1 MDNVLTIA
9 EERLNLFAR
18 MANSACGLSL
28 WCFGMK
34 KQLYTCTCPAEKEF
48 RLFLDL
54 GQCLDYAIA
63 HGPESHAPI
72 LMSDPIGMLWV
83 AECVWHGDDAG
94 YLVILGPVFDAAASW
109 QTLQNCL
116 RGMNLSVSLTATIM
130 EKLEQVPILPL
141 STLHQYI
148 KMLHWVLYEETLDVG
163 SIRLQNRSNIIPD
176 KEESPYPWDPDRA
189 RVVEAQIMQRIR
201 EGDIYY
207 PDNRNGMERFADK
220 DAYNLGNPLRESKD
234 TAIIFTAL
242 CARAAM
248 EGGLSPRIAKQL
260 EVQYIRA
267 IEQCTDVGLIEVN
280 SAMVS
285 DFVHRVH
292 DCRMNPALSDAVQE
306 ICAYVHS
313 HLTDNILLDD
323 IAAAVGYTSY
333 YLTKKFYRET
343 GQRMTDYINHAKI
356 QYACVQLTGTDK
368 TLQQIS
374 EELHYSSRSYFTAVF
389 RKVMGCSPT
398 EYRNN
403 GGNKP

>member
-1 MDNVLTIA
+1 MAAFCYNTSSRNAKGGLAVDNALTIA
-9 EERLNLFAR
+9 EERLNLFAH

-83 AECVWHGDDAG
+83 AECVWHGDDAS
-94 YLVILGPVFDAAASW
+94 YLVILGPVFDAAASL

-176 KEESPYPWDPDRA
+176 KEESPSPWDPDRA

-201 EGDIYY
+201 EGAIY
-207 PDNRNGMERFADK
+207 
-220 DAYNLGNPLRESKD
+220 
-234 TAIIFTAL
+234 
-242 CARAAM
+242 
-248 EGGLSPRIAKQL
+248 
-260 EVQYIRA
+260 
-267 IEQCTDVGLIEVN
+267 
-280 SAMVS
+280 
-285 DFVHRVH
+285 
-292 DCRMNPALSDAVQE
+292 
-306 ICAYVHS
+306 
-313 HLTDNILLDD
+313 
-323 IAAAVGYTSY
+323 
-333 YLTKKFYRET
+333 
-343 GQRMTDYINHAKI
+343 
-356 QYACVQLTGTDK
+356 
-368 TLQQIS
+368 
-374 EELHYSSRSYFTAVF
+374 
-389 RKVMGCSPT
+389 
-398 EYRNN
+398 
-403 GGNKP
+403 

>member
-1 MDNVLTIA
+1 MDNTLTAA
-9 EERLNLFAR
+9 EERLNLFAH
-18 MANSACGLSL
+18 MADSACGLSL
-28 WCFGMK
+28 WCFGLT
-34 KQLYTCTCPAEKEF
+34 KQLYTCTSSAEKEF

-63 HGPESHAPI
+63 HGPESPTPI

-83 AECVWHGDDAG
+83 AECVWHGDDAS
-94 YLVILGPVFDAAASW
+94 YLVILGPVFDAAASL
-109 QTLQNCL
+109 QTLQDRL
-116 RGMNLSVSLTATIM
+116 RGMNLSVSTTAVIM

-141 STLHQYI
+141 PTLHQYV
-148 KMLHWVLYEETLDVG
+148 KMLHWVLFEEVLDVA
-163 SIRLQNRSNIIPD
+163 SIRLQNRSKAIPN
-176 KEESPYPWDPDRA
+176 KEEPTYPWDPDRA
-189 RVVEAQIMQRIR
+189 RVLESQIMQQIR
-201 EGDIYY
+201 EGNIYY
-207 PDNRNGMERFADK
+207 SNNGKGMGRFADK
-220 DAYNLGNPLRESKD
+220 DFYNLGNPLRESKD

-248 EGGLSPRIAKQL
+248 DGGLSPRIAKQL

-267 IEQCTDVGLIEVN
+267 IEQCTDVGLIQVN

-292 DCRMNPALSDAVQE
+292 DCRMNPALSAAVQE

-313 HLTDNILLDD
+313 HLTDDILLDD

-343 GQRMTDYINHAKI
+343 GQRLTDYINHAKI
-356 QYACVQLTGTDK
+356 QYACAQLMGTNK

-389 RKVMGCSPT
+389 RKEMGCSPT

>member
-1 MDNVLTIA
+1 M
-9 EERLNLFAR
+9 
-18 MANSACGLSL
+18 
-28 WCFGMK
+28 
-34 KQLYTCTCPAEKEF
+34 
-48 RLFLDL
+48 
-54 GQCLDYAIA
+54 
-63 HGPESHAPI
+63 
-72 LMSDPIGMLWV
+72 
-83 AECVWHGDDAG
+83 
-94 YLVILGPVFDAAASW
+94 
-109 QTLQNCL
+109 
-116 RGMNLSVSLTATIM
+116 
-130 EKLEQVPILPL
+130 
-141 STLHQYI
+141 
-148 KMLHWVLYEETLDVG
+148 
-163 SIRLQNRSNIIPD
+163 
-176 KEESPYPWDPDRA
+176 
-189 RVVEAQIMQRIR
+189 
-201 EGDIYY
+201 
-207 PDNRNGMERFADK
+207 
-220 DAYNLGNPLRESKD
+220 
-234 TAIIFTAL
+234 
-242 CARAAM
+242 
-248 EGGLSPRIAKQL
+248 
-260 EVQYIRA
+260 QYIRA

-313 HLTDNILLDD
+313 HLTDDILLDD

>member
-1 MDNVLTIA
+1 MDHVFTIA

-94 YLVILGPVFDAAASW
+94 YLVILGP
-109 QTLQNCL
+109 
-116 RGMNLSVSLTATIM
+116 GMNLSVSLTATIM

-176 KEESPYPWDPDRA
+176 KEESPSPWDPDRA

-207 PDNRNGMERFADK
+207 PDNHNGMERFADK
-220 DAYNLGNPLRESKD
+220 DSYNLGNPLRESKD

-267 IEQCTDVGLIEVN
+267 IEQCTDVG
-280 SAMVS
+280 
-285 DFVHRVH
+285 R
-292 DCRMNPALSDAVQE
+292 
-306 ICAYVHS
+306 
-313 HLTDNILLDD
+313 
-323 IAAAVGYTSY
+323 TS
-333 YLTKKFYRET
+333 
-343 GQRMTDYINHAKI
+343 
-356 QYACVQLTGTDK
+356 
-368 TLQQIS
+368 
-374 EELHYSSRSYFTAVF
+374 FTA
-389 RKVMGCSPT
+389 ST
-398 EYRNN
+398 TAA
-403 GGNKP
+403 

>member
-9 EERLNLFAR
+9 EERLNLFAH

-83 AECVWHGDDAG
+83 AECVWHGDDAS
-94 YLVILGPVFDAAASW
+94 YLVILGPVFDAAASL

-148 KMLHWVLYEETLDVG
+148 KMLHWVLYGETLDVG

-176 KEESPYPWDPDRA
+176 KEKSPYPWDPDRA

-207 PDNRNGMERFADK
+207 PDNHKDMERFADK

-313 HLTDNILLDD
+313 HLTDDILLDD

-389 RKVMGCSPT
+389 RKVIGCSPT

>member
-1 MDNVLTIA
+1 M
-9 EERLNLFAR
+9 
-18 MANSACGLSL
+18 G
-28 WCFGMK
+28 
-34 KQLYTCTCPAEKEF
+34 
-48 RLFLDL
+48 
-54 GQCLDYAIA
+54 
-63 HGPESHAPI
+63 
-72 LMSDPIGMLWV
+72 
-83 AECVWHGDDAG
+83 
-94 YLVILGPVFDAAASW
+94 
-109 QTLQNCL
+109 
-116 RGMNLSVSLTATIM
+116 
-130 EKLEQVPILPL
+130 
-141 STLHQYI
+141 
-148 KMLHWVLYEETLDVG
+148 
-163 SIRLQNRSNIIPD
+163 
-176 KEESPYPWDPDRA
+176 
-189 RVVEAQIMQRIR
+189 
-201 EGDIYY
+201 
-207 PDNRNGMERFADK
+207 RFADK
-220 DAYNLGNPLRESKD
+220 DSYNLGNPLRESKD

-313 HLTDNILLDD
+313 HLTDNI
-323 IAAAVGYTSY
+323 
-333 YLTKKFYRET
+333 
-343 GQRMTDYINHAKI
+343 NHAKI

-389 RKVMGCSPT
+389 RKVIGCSPT

>member
-1 MDNVLTIA
+1 MDHVFTIA

-176 KEESPYPWDPDRA
+176 KEESPLP
-189 RVVEAQIMQRIR
+189 
-201 EGDIYY
+201 
-207 PDNRNGMERFADK
+207 
-220 DAYNLGNPLRESKD
+220 LGSGPCPR
-234 TAIIFTAL
+234 
-242 CARAAM
+242 
-248 EGGLSPRIAKQL
+248 GGS
-260 EVQYIRA
+260 
-267 IEQCTDVGLIEVN
+267 T
-280 SAMVS
+280 
-285 DFVHRVH
+285 
-292 DCRMNPALSDAVQE
+292 
-306 ICAYVHS
+306 
-313 HLTDNILLDD
+313 
-323 IAAAVGYTSY
+323 
-333 YLTKKFYRET
+333 
-343 GQRMTDYINHAKI
+343 NHA
-356 QYACVQLTGTDK
+356 ANPRGRHLLSG
-368 TLQQIS
+368 
-374 EELHYSSRSYFTAVF
+374 
-389 RKVMGCSPT
+389 
-398 EYRNN
+398 
-403 GGNKP
+403 

>member
-83 AECVWHGDDAG
+83 AECVWHGDDAS
-94 YLVILGPVFDAAASW
+94 YLVILGPVFDAAASL

-207 PDNRNGMERFADK
+207 PDNSKGMGRFADK
-220 DAYNLGNPLRESKD
+220 DSYNLGNPLRESKD

-267 IEQCTDVGLIEVN
+267 IEQWNVAARQQRGDRAARGRLP
-280 SAMVS
+280 SAV
-285 DFVHRVH
+285 R
-292 DCRMNPALSDAVQE
+292 
-306 ICAYVHS
+306 
-313 HLTDNILLDD
+313 
-323 IAAAVGYTSY
+323 AAAGPRRPDQPDRRRRTQ
-333 YLTKKFYRET
+333 T
-343 GQRMTDYINHAKI
+343 GA
-356 QYACVQLTGTDK
+356 
-368 TLQQIS
+368 
-374 EELHYSSRSYFTAVF
+374 SRPPGH
-389 RKVMGCSPT
+389 R
-398 EYRNN
+398 R
-403 GGNKP
+403 GGRGPRRHGRLLLLGLRR

>member
-1 MDNVLTIA
+1 MDHVLTIA
-9 EERLNLFAR
+9 EERLNLFAH
-18 MANSACGLSL
+18 MASSACGLSL

-63 HGPESHAPI
+63 HGPESHTPI

-130 EKLEQVPILPL
+130 AKLEQVPILPL

-176 KEESPYPWDPDRA
+176 KEKSPYPWDPDRA

-207 PDNRNGMERFADK
+207 PDNHKGMERFADK

-248 EGGLSPRIAKQL
+248 EGGLSPALR
-260 EVQYIRA
+260 
-267 IEQCTDVGLIEVN
+267 N
-280 SAMVS
+280 SWRCSTSV
-285 DFVHRVH
+285 
-292 DCRMNPALSDAVQE
+292 
-306 ICAYVHS
+306 
-313 HLTDNILLDD
+313 LL
-323 IAAAVGYTSY
+323 
-333 YLTKKFYRET
+333 
-343 GQRMTDYINHAKI
+343 
-356 QYACVQLTGTDK
+356 
-368 TLQQIS
+368 
-374 EELHYSSRSYFTAVF
+374 
-389 RKVMGCSPT
+389 
-398 EYRNN
+398 NN
-403 GGNKP
+403 VPM

>member
-1 MDNVLTIA
+1 MVLWD
-9 EERLNLFAR
+9 E
-18 MANSACGLSL
+18 
-28 WCFGMK
+28 

-63 HGPESHAPI
+63 HGPESHVPI

-83 AECVWHGDDAG
+83 AECVLHGDDAG

-176 KEESPYPWDPDRA
+176 KEKSPYPWDPDRA

-207 PDNRNGMERFADK
+207 PDNHKGMERFADK
-220 DAYNLGNPLRESKD
+220 DAYNLGNPCGKAKIPRLFSRR
-234 TAIIFTAL
+234 FVPVL
-242 CARAAM
+242 PWRA
-248 EGGLSPRIAKQL
+248 GFPRIAKQL

-313 HLTDNILLDD
+313 HLTDDILLDD

-333 YLTKKFYRET
+333 YLTK
-343 GQRMTDYINHAKI
+343 N
-356 QYACVQLTGTDK
+356 
-368 TLQQIS
+368 
-374 EELHYSSRSYFTAVF
+374 FTA
-389 RKVMGCSPT
+389 RQDSG
-398 EYRNN
+398 
-403 GGNKP
+403 

>member
-9 EERLNLFAR
+9 EERLNLFAH

-83 AECVWHGDDAG
+83 AECVWHGDDAS
-94 YLVILGPVFDAAASW
+94 YLVILGPVFDAAASL

-176 KEESPYPWDPDRA
+176 KEESPSPWDPDRA

-207 PDNRNGMERFADK
+207 PDNSKGMGRFADK
-220 DAYNLGNPLRESKD
+220 DSYNLGNPLRESKD

-323 IAAAVGYTSY
+323 IA
-333 YLTKKFYRET
+333 
-343 GQRMTDYINHAKI
+343 H
-356 QYACVQLTGTDK
+356 
-368 TLQQIS
+368 
-374 EELHYSSRSYFTAVF
+374 HH
-389 RKVMGCSPT
+389 
-398 EYRNN
+398 
-403 GGNKP
+403 

>member
-1 MDNVLTIA
+1 MTGV
-9 EERLNLFAR
+9 
-18 MANSACGLSL
+18 
-28 WCFGMK
+28 
-34 KQLYTCTCPAEKEF
+34 QTCA
-48 RLFLDL
+48 
-54 GQCLDYAIA
+54 
-63 HGPESHAPI
+63 
-72 LMSDPIGMLWV
+72 
-83 AECVWHGDDAG
+83 
-94 YLVILGPVFDAAASW
+94 
-109 QTLQNCL
+109 
-116 RGMNLSVSLTATIM
+116 
-130 EKLEQVPILPL
+130 LP
-141 STLHQYI
+141 
-148 KMLHWVLYEETLDVG
+148 
-163 SIRLQNRSNIIPD
+163 
-176 KEESPYPWDPDRA
+176 
-189 RVVEAQIMQRIR
+189 
-201 EGDIYY
+201 
-207 PDNRNGMERFADK
+207 
-220 DAYNLGNPLRESKD
+220 
-234 TAIIFTAL
+234 IFTAL

-313 HLTDNILLDD
+313 HLTDDILLDD

-343 GQRMTDYINHAKI
+343 GQRMTDYINHAKM

-389 RKVMGCSPT
+389 RKVIGCSPT

>member
-9 EERLNLFAR
+9 EERLNLFAH

-83 AECVWHGDDAG
+83 AECVWHGDDAS
-94 YLVILGPVFDAAASW
+94 YLVILGPVFDAAASL

-176 KEESPYPWDPDRA
+176 KEESPSPWDPDRA

-207 PDNRNGMERFADK
+207 PDNSKGMGRFADK
-220 DAYNLGNPLRESKD
+220 DSYNLGNPLRESKD

-343 GQRMTDYINHAKI
+343 GQRMT
-356 QYACVQLTGTDK
+356 V
-368 TLQQIS
+368 
-374 EELHYSSRSYFTAVF
+374 
-389 RKVMGCSPT
+389 
-398 EYRNN
+398 
-403 GGNKP
+403 

>member
-1 MDNVLTIA
+1 M
-9 EERLNLFAR
+9 
-18 MANSACGLSL
+18 
-28 WCFGMK
+28 
-34 KQLYTCTCPAEKEF
+34 
-48 RLFLDL
+48 
-54 GQCLDYAIA
+54 
-63 HGPESHAPI
+63 
-72 LMSDPIGMLWV
+72 
-83 AECVWHGDDAG
+83 
-94 YLVILGPVFDAAASW
+94 
-109 QTLQNCL
+109 
-116 RGMNLSVSLTATIM
+116 
-130 EKLEQVPILPL
+130 
-141 STLHQYI
+141 
-148 KMLHWVLYEETLDVG
+148 
-163 SIRLQNRSNIIPD
+163 
-176 KEESPYPWDPDRA
+176 
-189 RVVEAQIMQRIR
+189 VEAQIMQRIR

-207 PDNRNGMERFADK
+207 PDNHKGMERFADK
-220 DAYNLGNPLRESKD
+220 DTYNLGNPLRESKD

-313 HLTDNILLDD
+313 HLTDDILLDD

-389 RKVMGCSPT
+389 RKVIGCSPT

>member
-1 MDNVLTIA
+1 MDHVFTIA

-141 STLHQYI
+141 STLH
-148 KMLHWVLYEETLDVG
+148 MLTSGMTGYVPNKSDSAV
-163 SIRLQNRSNIIPD
+163 SD
-176 KEESPYPWDPDRA
+176 APDRPFVSIGDPHA
-189 RVVEAQIMQRIR
+189 DDASHASFNSQISQVFKVPGKRDLYIALADRWVPDYPVDAKLADLLERCTAQRFDPEHYKATSEEMQTMMQSPMLTSANTSRANYVWLPITFE
-201 EGDIYY
+201 EGKPKIYWR
-207 PDNRNGMERFADK
+207 DSWK
-220 DAYNLGNPLRESKD
+220 L
-234 TAIIFTAL
+234 
-242 CARAAM
+242 
-248 EGGLSPRIAKQL
+248 
-260 EVQYIRA
+260 
-267 IEQCTDVGLIEVN
+267 
-280 SAMVS
+280 S
-285 DFVHRVH
+285 DF
-292 DCRMNPALSDAVQE
+292 E
-306 ICAYVHS
+306 
-313 HLTDNILLDD
+313 
-323 IAAAVGYTSY
+323 
-333 YLTKKFYRET
+333 
-343 GQRMTDYINHAKI
+343 
-356 QYACVQLTGTDK
+356 
-368 TLQQIS
+368 
-374 EELHYSSRSYFTAVF
+374 
-389 RKVMGCSPT
+389 
-398 EYRNN
+398 
-403 GGNKP
+403 